1 MTKNQLKIVF
11 IGTPDFA
18 VASFKAILDAGFNV
32 VAAIT
37 APDRPAGRG
46 LKLQESAVKKFA
58 VENGIPVF
66 QPTNL
71 KNPDFQEELR
81 SYQADIQVVIA
92 FRMLPESV
100 WSMPKFGT
108 FNLHASL
115 LPAYRGAAPI
125 NRAIMNGETETGV
138 STFFLQHE
146 IDTGNIVF
154 SAKTAIDPDENA
166 GELHDR
172 LMELGAGLVV
182 KTLEAVCEGEYPETP
197 QVMSD
202 YIPLAPKIFK
212 CDCRLDPNWPIE
224 KLFNHIRGLSPYPG
238 AFTNFRDK
246 QLKIFAAEKLEK
258 EASKAVGEWEIIDRK
273 ALHWHC
279 SDGALNITDLQLEGK
294 RRMKTEELL
303 RGLQL

>member
-1 MTKNQLKIVF
+1 LTKNQLKIVF

-18 VASFKAILDAGFNV
+18 VASFKAILDAGFQV

-58 VENGIPVF
+58 VEQGISVL

-71 KNPDFQEELR
+71 KAPSFQEELA

-92 FRMLPESV
+92 FRMLPEAV
-100 WSMPKFGT
+100 WSMPKYGT

-125 NRAIMNGETETGV
+125 NRAIMNGEKETGV

-146 IDTGNIVF
+146 IDTGNLVF
-154 SAKTAIDPDENA
+154 SEKTTIGESENA

-172 LMELGAGLVV
+172 LMNLGAGLVV
-182 KTLEAVCEGEYPETP
+182 KTLEAVREESYP
-197 QVMSD
+197 QVAQGSAENV
-202 YIPLAPKIFK
+202 PNAPKIFK
-212 CDCRLDPNWPIE
+212 EDCQLNPSWNLE
-224 KLFNHIRGLSPYPG
+224 KLYNHIRGLCPYPG
-238 AFTNFRDK
+238 AFTQFREK
-246 QLKIFAAEKLEK
+246 QLKIFSAEKREK
-258 EASKAVGEWEIIDRK
+258 DPSKSAGDWEIIPK
-273 ALHWHC
+273 QELIWHC
-279 SDGALNITDLQLEGK
+279 TDGALSITELQMEGK
-294 RRMKTEELL
+294 RRMKVEEYL
-303 RGLQL
+303 RGLQS

>member
-1 MTKNQLKIVF
+1 LTKNQLKIVF

-18 VASFKAILDAGFNV
+18 VASLQAVLDSGFNV

-58 VENGIPVF
+58 VEHGIPVL

-71 KNPDFQEELR
+71 KAQSFQDELR

-92 FRMLPESV
+92 FRMLPEAV
-100 WSMPKFGT
+100 WSMPKYGT

-125 NRAIMNGETETGV
+125 NRAIMNGESETGV

-146 IDTGNIVF
+146 IDTGNLIY
-154 SAKTAIDPDENA
+154 SEKTAIGPDENA

-172 LMELGAGLVV
+172 LMILGAGLVV
-182 KTLEAVCEGEYPETP
+182 KTLEAVCLDDYPQIEQGPADNVPT
-197 QVMSD
+197 
-202 YIPLAPKIFK
+202 APKIFK
-212 CDCRLDPNWPIE
+212 DDCRLDANWSMDKIY
-224 KLFNHIRGLSPYPG
+224 NHIRGLCPYPG
-238 AFTNFRDK
+238 AFTSFRDK
-246 QLKIFAAEKLEK
+246 QLKIFEAEKCEK
-258 EASKAVGEWEIIDRK
+258 DITKVAGEWEIVAKKELI
-273 ALHWHC
+273 WHC
-279 SDGALNITDLQLEGK
+279 ADGALRITDLQLEGK
-294 RRMKTEELL
+294 RRMKAEDLL
-303 RGLQL
+303 RGLQS

>member
-18 VASFKAILDAGFNV
+18 VASLQAILHAGFNV
-32 VAAIT
+32 VAVIT

-58 VENGIPVF
+58 VEQGISVL
-66 QPTNL
+66 QPSNL
-71 KNPDFQEELR
+71 KAQSFQDELR

-92 FRMLPESV
+92 FRMLPETV
-100 WSMPKFGT
+100 WSMPKYGT

-146 IDTGNIVF
+146 IDTGNLIF
-154 SAKTAIDPDENA
+154 SEKTAIGPDESA

-172 LMELGAGLVV
+172 LMNLGAELVV
-182 KTLEAVCEGEYPETP
+182 KTLEAVCQGDYPQIP
-197 QVMSD
+197 QDSADNV
-202 YIPLAPKIFK
+202 PTAPKIFK
-212 CDCRLDPNWPIE
+212 EDCHLDANWPID
-224 KLFNHIRGLSPYPG
+224 KTYNHIRGLSPYPG
-238 AFTNFRDK
+238 AYTRFRDK
-246 QLKIFAAEKLEK
+246 QLKIFGAEKLAKDETK
-258 EASKAVGEWEIIDRK
+258 HVGEWEIVAKKELI
-273 ALHWHC
+273 WHC
-279 SDGALNITDLQLEGK
+279 ADGALRITDLQLEGK

-303 RGLQL
+303 RGLQS